1 MLLARHTTYRF
12 DDFEVDLGRRTL
24 RRGDHVIEIQRE
36 TFDLLAVLMA
46 HAPRVM
52 SEAELTAALWPRAEV
67 EESNLGQHIFLLRR
81 ALTGAERGETII
93 VAAPRGGYRFTA
105 KLEEIKEILDEKAS
119 AARVAAEEE
128 HEEPILILG
137 PRGRGRTERKDVPRE
152 GTPRTPRTRMH
163 MRTKT
168 VETGEKRASSWLLR
182 QWKAVQASRRIQMAL
197 AVAAVAVVAVVL
209 AAVWGRMH
217 RKPMTALHLVVT
229 EMRNTTGDPEFDT
242 SLRSAMLADLRQ
254 SPYLILPGE
263 DKVVAALV
271 AMNTEGGNSDAAG
284 SDAAGSDAARA
295 QAAKPRGIPQ
305 ELCGRLKSEAYL
317 GGEIRRLGAKYLI
330 VAEAFDCAQSK
341 SLASVRG
348 VADTADHVLPVLDR
362 MAVAMRGQLGEPE
375 ASVRQFNQPLFPAG
389 KASIAALKAYAD
401 GSALAMDGKSSEAIG
416 LLQRAIGID
425 AQFVQAYEELGLV
438 SSSLVS
444 SGLGQREAADTNLS
458 QAYQLR
464 NAANAFD
471 RFSIV
476 ARYDYLVTGDFLAGV
491 RNFNEAIESYPRSPV
506 FLSGLADLENRIG
519 KPALALDP
527 ARRAIALEPDNG
539 TAYEVLAEAQMHLGQ
554 FEEAALTCRRA
565 ISRAIDSAKIHGI
578 LLQIAFQRLDQPGID
593 EQLAWAHGRP
603 EEPEMLTEQGQLE
616 MAQGKVKSAQA
627 LFTRAAEGFRTQGRA
642 AQANALL
649 SALPRR
655 YAELGLTDLADAQ
668 IGRLPQATESVDVAV
683 ARAELGGTEHA
694 AAMLKQALDAHPA
707 STLWQQMEGPQI
719 RAAIALNEHEPDAA
733 LAALEPALPYDLA
746 SFDLPAMRGRAYLM
760 AHQPEQAEAEFHKIL
775 DHPGVDPLSQ
785 DYPLAQLGLARALAA
800 EGKPVEAGFAY
811 KIVLQIWK
819 DADSDLPRLRDA
831 KAEYARLGGEPAAA
845 STSRSA
851 SPKLR
856 HR

>member
-1 MLLARHTTYRF
+1 MLLARQTTYRF
-12 DDFEVDLGRRTL
+12 DGFEVDLGRRTL
-24 RRGDHVIEIQRE
+24 RRGDQTVEIQRE
-36 TFDLLAVLMA
+36 TFDLLALLIG
-46 HAPRVM
+46 HAPRAM
-52 SEAELTAALWPRAEV
+52 SEAELTQALWPRVAV

-81 ALTGAERGETII
+81 ALTGAERGEKII
-93 VAAPRGGYRFTA
+93 VAAPEGGFRFA
-105 KLEEIKEILDEKAS
+105 AELEEVVDEKAS
-119 AARVAAEEE
+119 RELVAAEEE
-128 HEEPILILG
+128 DEEPILILS
-137 PRGRGRTERKDVPRE
+137 PRGRGRSEREEAPRA
-152 GTPRTPRTRMH
+152 RRTRM
-163 MRTKT
+163 KT
-168 VETGEKRASSWLLR
+168 VGTKENKASGKRSPEKAVPDWLLR
-182 QWKAVQASRRIQMAL
+182 MWKAVRASRGAQIAI
-197 AVAAVAVVAVVL
+197 AAAAVAITAVVL
-209 AAVWGRMH
+209 ALVWSRMH
-217 RKPMTALHLVVT
+217 AKPMTALHLVVT
-229 EMRNTTGDPEFDT
+229 EIRNTTGDPEFDA
-242 SLRSAMLADLRQ
+242 SLRAAMLADLRQ

-271 AMNTEGGNSDAAG
+271 AMNTEGGSSDIAN
-284 SDAAGSDAARA
+284 A
-295 QAAKPRGIPQ
+295 QAAKPRSIPQ

-330 VAEAFDCAQSK
+330 VAEAFDCAHGK

-348 VADTADHVLPVLDR
+348 VADTADHVLPVMDR
-362 MAVAMRGQLGEPE
+362 MAAVIRGQLGEPE

-401 GSALAMDGKSSEAIG
+401 GAALALDGKSSEAAG
-416 LLQRAIGID
+416 LLQRAVGID
-425 AQFVQAYEELGLV
+425 PQFAQAYEELGLV
-438 SSSLVS
+438 SSSLIS
-444 SGLGQREAADTNLS
+444 SGLDQREAADANLS
-458 QAYQLR
+458 QAYRLR
-464 NAANAFD
+464 NSANAFD
-471 RFSIV
+471 RFNMV
-476 ARYDYLVTGDFLAGV
+476 ARYDYLVTEDFQAAI

-519 KPALALDP
+519 KAALALDP

-554 FEEAALTCRRA
+554 FEEATLTCRRA

-593 EQLAWAHGRP
+593 EQLAWAHGRI
-603 EEPEMLTEQGQLE
+603 EEPEMLVEQGQME

-627 LFTRAAEGFRTQGRA
+627 LFTRAAEGFRTQGRT

-649 SALPRR
+649 SAMPRR

-668 IGRLPQATESVDVAV
+668 IGRLPQATESADVAV

-694 AAMLKQALDAHPA
+694 GAMLKQALDAHPA

-819 DADSDLPRLRDA
+819 DADSDLPRLRDV
-831 KAEYARLGGEPAAA
+831 KAEYARLGGEPGTA

>member
-1 MLLARHTTYRF
+1 MLLARQATYRF

-46 HAPRVM
+46 HAPGVM
-52 SEAELTAALWPRAEV
+52 SEAELTAALWPRVEV

-81 ALTGAERGETII
+81 ALTGAERGEKII
-93 VAAPRGGYRFTA
+93 VAAPRGGYRFA
-105 KLEEIKEILDEKAS
+105 AELEEIKEILDEKAS
-119 AARVAAEEE
+119 AERVAAEEE
-128 HEEPILILG
+128 DAEPILILG
-137 PRGRGRTERKDVPRE
+137 PRGRGHRGQTEREDA
-152 GTPRTPRTRMH
+152 PRTPRTRVNP
-163 MRTKT
+163 RTKT
-168 VETGEKRASSWLLR
+168 VETNEASVPGWLLR
-182 QWKAVQASRRIQMAL
+182 QWKAVQASRGTQMAV

-209 AAVWGRMH
+209 AAVWSRMH

-242 SLRSAMLADLRQ
+242 SLRAAMLADLRQ

-271 AMNTEGGNSDAAG
+271 AMNTEGAG
-284 SDAAGSDAARA
+284 SDAAGSDAAKA
-295 QAAKPRGIPQ
+295 QAAKPRSIPR
-305 ELCGRLKSEAYL
+305 ELCGRLKSDAYL
-317 GGEIRRLGAKYLI
+317 DGEIRRLGAKYLI
-330 VAEAFDCAQSK
+330 VAEVFDCTQGK
-341 SLASVRG
+341 SLARVRG

-362 MAVAMRGQLGEPE
+362 MAAVMRGQLGEPE
-375 ASVRQFNQPLFPAG
+375 ASVRQFNQPLFRAE
-389 KASIAALKAYAD
+389 KASIAALKAYAG
-401 GSALAMDGKSSEAIG
+401 GSALAMDGRSSEAVG
-416 LLQRAIGID
+416 LLQRAVGID
-425 AQFVQAYEELGLV
+425 PQFAQAYEELGLV
-438 SSSLVS
+438 SSSI
-444 SGLGQREAADTNLS
+444 GQREAADTNLS

-476 ARYDYLVTGDFLAGV
+476 ARYDYLVNGDFLAGI

-519 KPALALDP
+519 KAALALDP

-603 EEPEMLTEQGQLE
+603 EEPEMLVEQGQME
-616 MAQGKVKSAQA
+616 MAQGKVKRAQA
-627 LFTRAAEGFRTQGRA
+627 LFTRAAEGLRTQGRT

-668 IGRLPQATESVDVAV
+668 IGRLSQSVNSTESADVAV

-694 AAMLKQALDAHPA
+694 ASMLKQALDAHPA

-733 LAALEPALPYDLA
+733 LAALAPALPYDLA

-831 KAEYARLGGEPAAA
+831 KAEYARLGGEPGTAAPLKPAAA
-845 STSRSA
+845 K
-851 SPKLR
+851 PR